1 MRKSLLVAL
10 GCLTAVAPLL
20 AGETNTADAILA
32 AVVSRRPAKDLE
44 LRAKLYV
51 TREKFVPVELLVQNL
66 PAETRTLYKSEGLEL
81 LVTQPAVGDPRF
93 YLRGKGEV
101 TGNARLQKLLG
112 SEFTFYDLGLPFL
125 HWPQRKLVGNDMFRG
140 RDCHIIECSASNQP
154 YAQVK
159 LWVDQEYQAFLR
171 AEIRNAEG
179 DVVRRILIT
188 SFKRVGELWIPRGI
202 DCSFVP
208 PNQSLPSAEKSR
220 LEIYT
225 GNYDAKLPA
234 ELFDPA
240 RF

>member
-1 MRKSLLVAL
+1 MMKAVLCAL
-10 GCLTAVAPLL
+10 SVLATAAPLL
-20 AGETNTADAILA
+20 ADGTNTADLVMA
-32 AVVSRRPAKDLE
+32 AVLSRRPSKDLE

-51 TREKFVPVELLVQNL
+51 TREKFVPVELLVKNL
-66 PAETRTLYKSEGLEL
+66 TAETRTLYKAEGLEL
-81 LVTQPAVGDPRF
+81 LVTQPVTGDPRF

-125 HWPQRKLVGNDMFRG
+125 HWPQRKLVGIETFRG
-140 RDCHIIECSASNQP
+140 RDCQIIECVASNQP

-171 AEIRNAEG
+171 AEMRNAEG

-188 SFKRVGELWIPRGI
+188 SFKRVGEMWVPRGI
-202 DCSFVP
+202 DCAFLP
-208 PNQSLPSAEKSR
+208 PNQSLPAAEKSR

-234 ELFDPA
+234 ETFDPS